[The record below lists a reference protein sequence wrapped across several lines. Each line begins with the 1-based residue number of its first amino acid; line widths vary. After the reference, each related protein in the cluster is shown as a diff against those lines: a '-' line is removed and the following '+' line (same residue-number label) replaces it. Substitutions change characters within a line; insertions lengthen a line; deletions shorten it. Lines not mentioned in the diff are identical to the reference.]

1 MSTLLT
7 PGTPLVGPRVDGIE
21 LPPLQTVKGD
31 ELPVTWSLKR
41 LIDVGGATALLVLLL
56 PVLVTVALAIVLA
69 DRGPVFYRQERVG
82 QGGRR
87 FRMWKFRSMVV
98 GAHELRSEHVDA
110 NVNDGLLFKLRD
122 DPRVTRVG
130 RILRRL
136 SIDELPQLLNVIT
149 GDMSL
154 VGPRPLPVDPTEFD
168 AVADGRH
175 TVRPGITG
183 PWQVSGANR
192 LSYADMVELDL
203 DYVSRW
209 TLRRDLAL
217 LARTLPAV
225 ATRRG
230 RY

>member
-7 PGTPLVGPRVDGIE
+7 PGTPLVGPRVDVDIA
-21 LPPLQTVKGD
+21 
-31 ELPVTWSLKR
+31 PVVEARSRDFAFAWSLKR
-41 LIDVGGATALLVLLL
+41 VTDVLGAVLLLVLLMPL
-56 PVLVTVALAIVLA
+56 LVFAATAIVVA

-82 QGGRR
+82 RYGRV

-98 GAHELRSEHVDA
+98 GADKMRFDHLDA
-110 NVNDGLLFKLRD
+110 NMNDGLLFKLQD
-122 DPRVTRVG
+122 DPRVTPVG
-130 RILRRL
+130 RVLRRL
-136 SIDELPQLLNVIT
+136 SIDELPQLFNVLT
-149 GDMSL
+149 GEMSL

-168 AVADGRH
+168 AVADRRH
-175 TVRPGITG
+175 AVRPGITG
-183 PWQVSGANR
+183 PWQVSGANG

-209 TLRRDLAL
+209 SFRRDVAL

>member
-7 PGTPLVGPRVDGIE
+7 PGTPLVGPRVDVDITAIAE
-21 LPPLQTVKGD
+21 ARAREVAFA
-31 ELPVTWSLKR
+31 WSLKR
-41 LIDVGGATALLVLLL
+41 VIDVVGAGLLVVLLL
-56 PVLVTVALAIVLA
+56 PLLTVAAASIVIA

-82 QGGRR
+82 RNGRV

-98 GAHELRSEHVDA
+98 GADEMVSDHLDA

-122 DPRVTRVG
+122 DPRVTPVG
-130 RILRRL
+130 RVLRRL
-136 SIDELPQLLNVIT
+136 SIDELPQLLNVLT
-149 GDMSL
+149 GEMSL

-168 AVADGRH
+168 AAADRRH
-175 TVRPGITG
+175 AVRPGITG
-183 PWQVSGANR
+183 PWQVSGANG
-192 LSYADMVELDL
+192 LSYADMVALDL
-203 DYVSRW
+203 DYVARW
-209 TLRRDLAL
+209 SLRRDVVL